1 MIRRNA
7 LPIEDRTRAAE
18 ASDRAAFYLG
28 EIMAKI
34 AGRKKR
40 IIVTTAVLAALGGG
54 AAFAYWSSVG
64 TGTGAAATGTS
75 VPFTVTSQAAT
86 GGPLSPGGPSQTVA
100 FTVTNPGTGVQH
112 LTAVDVAI
120 PSDWSAGTTLPCT
133 AADFTVGTATIT
145 KGDIQPSA
153 NVPGTVTVTMKNLA
167 TNQDSCKGVSVP
179 LVFSAS

>member
-7 LPIEDRTRAAE
+7 LPITDRTGAAE
-18 ASDRAAFYLG
+18 ASDMAANNLG

-64 TGTGAAATGTS
+64 TGSGAAGTGTS

-86 GGPLSPGGPSQTVA
+86 GGPLSPGGPTQTVA
-100 FTVTNPGTGVQH
+100 FTVTNPGTGVQN

-120 PSDWSAGTTLPCT
+120 PADWSVGTPLPCT
-133 AADFTVGTATIT
+133 AADFTVGTASVT
-145 KGDIQPSA
+145 KGAI
-153 NVPGTVTVTMKNLA
+153 
-167 TNQDSCKGVSVP
+167 
-179 LVFSAS
+179 